1 MFRKLLFFVAAPAFL
16 SLLTAG
22 AVQARPL
29 AIQPGAPAILQE
41 LWHWVASGGPG
52 NLEKEGPGMD
62 PNGNKLHGPNPSRLP
77 HGTVTRSDRAAT
89 KGR

>member
-1 MFRKLLFFVAAPAFL
+1 MFRKLFFFVAAPAFL

-41 LWHWVASGGPG
+41 LWHWVASGP
-52 NLEKEGPGMD
+52 EMRTKEGGAMD
-62 PNGNKLHGPNPSRLP
+62 PNGQKAHGPSPGHSSR
-77 HGTVTRSDRAAT
+77 GTGTRTDRAAA